1 MAHTPSSMSGTS
13 TPSSLNPRDPQS
25 SSSYL
30 SYPVSHVTSWLS
42 RRLTESSP
50 SHTAFTSRSPSQ
62 LSIKDALMAPGVYT
76 PPHRTASPF
85 QPPPLTPLTLSSSEP
100 NTILSK
106 AVAEEIRL
114 LVPPR
119 LQLAESW
126 GLVYSLERDGATTST
141 LYHKCISADVPQ
153 DSSFVLVVQDGLGG
167 VFGAYLTDPPKPS
180 PSFYGTGE
188 CFLWRASLLPA
199 ASNQLLSNLPPPPS
213 APEAD
218 EGLMGRSTTIRS
230 PTSPTMKKSSG
241 RGADIDLLTGA
252 DGDVMN
258 DTNGIHRNHTAN
270 ANAHGNGNG
279 NMNENADGASTPSGQ
294 LLRFKAFPYSGVND
308 YLIFCEPTF
317 LSVGGGDGKY
327 GLWLDGN
334 MERGISGQCMT
345 FGNEALSEEGEKFE
359 IVGVEVWC
367 VGSG

>member
-1 MAHTPSSMSGTS
+1 MAHTPSSASGAS
-13 TPSSLNPRDPQS
+13 TPSSLNPRESQS

-30 SYPVSHVTSWLS
+30 SYPVSHVSSWLS
-42 RRLTESSP
+42 RRLTDSSP
-50 SHTAFTSRSPSQ
+50 SRTTSAPRSPSQ
-62 LSIKDALMAPGVYT
+62 LSIKDTLNAPGVYT

-85 QPPPLTPLTLSSSEP
+85 QPPPLTPLTLTGSEP
-100 NTILSK
+100 STILSK

-126 GLVYSLERDGATTST
+126 GLVFSLERDGATIST
-141 LYHKCISADVPQ
+141 LYHRCTSADVPRG
-153 DSSFVLVVQDGLGG
+153 SSFVLVVQDGVGG
-167 VFGAYLTDPPKPS
+167 VFGAYLTDPPKPN

-199 ASNQLLSNLPPPPS
+199 SSNQLLSNLPPPPS

-218 EGLMGRSTTIRS
+218 EGAMGRSTTIRS
-230 PTSPTMKKSSG
+230 PTSPTMGKFP
-241 RGADIDLLTGA
+241 RRTADIDLLTGE
-252 DGDVMN
+252 DGDAMH
-258 DTNGIHRNHTAN
+258 DTNGGLEGRTAN
-270 ANAHGNGNG
+270 GNTYGNGNG
-279 NMNENADGASTPSGQ
+279 SVNPHADGTSTPSEQ

-317 LSVGGGDGKY
+317 LSVGGGDGRY

-334 MERGISGQCMT
+334 MEGGVSGQCMT

-367 VGSG
+367 VGGR